1 MEDKR
6 DWLKYH
12 TLTEHELEEEIRRSQ
27 EVRKN
32 MLTLTGKMKDGKIVK
47 PRKSPGSIT
56 VTAPHFGTSSKEK
69 RTEKKAWEKELKTAG
84 TSGKTMKNSRFQ
96 GTMEQLLANTKDLPS
111 EEEEEEPEP
120 ETEAYD
126 YSEEFASNEQKA
138 FSIIQTKYEQNLN
151 VVEKLY
157 HEKQSLEEYTRT
169 LERELEALG
178 RSVPRKPRREID
190 EFDEQFQQPAGGDQD
205 LPEDDYNESRVVR
218 PKPSTDPFSKIKK
231 NSFTAEELAAMMN
244 SGSAHESRRSSRS
257 HSAPRNR
264 STDRPLSAS
273 APRSRGG
280 FQQSQDD
287 NYNNFDLNRSRS
299 SDHLSVNSSASRGA
313 GVSRNL
319 QADID
324 RFVQKRKLLTE
335 KEKFLKSQQDNY
347 QAVMD
352 EKRTRASLSGK
363 EFTAM
368 KEREEFARSKL
379 KERER
384 RHAEKERLIEEE
396 KRFQEE
402 QKQKLLLKRAQKE
415 LSTKS
420 GKSWDELQ
428 MEAERDRKDR
438 IEKRSQELAMMS
450 SLPKSMEEN
459 YQRQSLKL
467 SSKSH
472 DQEREN
478 SDHLRKRPSL
488 EPTEVTDRLK
498 RQQEKWDNRLSRERE
513 KSQERRQSVSA
524 GGSGVLS
531 GGINGRSSSDLFAS
545 MQKREKETREKRE
558 ARIRAQQERE
568 EREKEKKLYEDRVKR
583 EKLLSLPLPANALK
597 LTNAE
602 ILKQKKVLRDKL
614 DAEREEQRE
623 MKRRHEKEMSAKE
636 TSAVLSIVLKERQE
650 KLKMKNPGYVELMSS
665 QAADRLI
672 QEKAKHARDEY
683 RLKLRENKARM
694 QESVKKNRPSLLE
707 RHDKDIAMRNARNNA
722 LLTVAKTVTDSMGDY
737 DEKNGGSD
745 EDDLFGDF
753 KNKRKSSNRSGKSIQ
768 EEIFEPIEQLKIGIK

>member
-69 RTEKKAWEKELKTAG
+69 RIEKKAWEKELKTAG

-178 RSVPRKPRREID
+178 RSVSRKPRKEID
-190 EFDEQFQQPAGGDQD
+190 EFDEQFQQPSGGDQD
-205 LPEDDYNESRVVR
+205 LPEDDYNERAVR

-244 SGSAHESRRSSRS
+244 SGSANESRRSSRS

-264 STDRPLSAS
+264 STGRPLSAS
-273 APRSRGG
+273 APRSRGS

-287 NYNNFDLNRSRS
+287 FDLNRSRS
-299 SDHLSVNSSASRGA
+299 SDHLSVNSSASRGP

-324 RFVQKRKLLTE
+324 RFVQKRKLLAE
-335 KEKFLKSQQDNY
+335 KEKFVKSQQDNY

-352 EKRTRASLSGK
+352 EKRTRASMSGK

-368 KEREEFARSKL
+368 KEREEFARNKL

-396 KRFQEE
+396 KRFLEE
-402 QKQKLLLKRAQKE
+402 QKQKSLLKRAQKE

-428 MEAERDRKDR
+428 MEAERDRKER
-438 IEKRSQELAMMS
+438 IEKRSQEMAMMS

-467 SSKSH
+467 STKSQ
-472 DQEREN
+472 DQDREN
-478 SDHLRKRPSL
+478 SDHLRKRSL

-568 EREKEKKLYEDRVKR
+568 ETEKERKLYEDRVKR

-602 ILKQKKVLRDKL
+602 ILKQKKVLQDKL
-614 DAEREEQRE
+614 TAEREEQRE
-623 MKRRHEKEMSAKE
+623 RKRRHEKEMSAKE

-665 QAADRLI
+665 QAADRLV
-672 QEKAKHARDEY
+672 QERAKQARDEY
-683 RLKLRENKARM
+683 RQKLRENKAKM

-737 DEKNGGSD
+737 DEKDGGSDD

-753 KNKRKSSNRSGKSIQ
+753 RNKRKSSNRSGKSIQ